1 MSTKIQNTDLTL
13 DSVKRKVEF
22 NVKHSNK
29 SSKVYKVEVE
39 FNFDNVTVAELLK
52 QAERSLIIAV
62 QRKLR
67 DSAKT
72 ETEFAELVKE
82 YNGKEL
88 SVKELITAQ
97 RERTAKPETRLRE
110 MVKAV
115 RLAAKYNTA
124 VAEQMWKDVVIFAKE
139 NGLELPEKPF

>member
-72 ETEFAELVKE
+72 ESEFAELVKE

-139 NGLELPEKPF
+139 SGLELPEKPF